1 MATAREASM
10 CVPIGQADWHAACLV
25 WSMQRILVPVDGSAC
40 ASRAAAFAA
49 QLARTTGARITLMH
63 VLDASPA
70 TGLGLV
76 ALAADELQA
85 VLSRSATGSFDAA
98 LVAIGQPGIEVDR
111 FVALGHPAMEIVRY
125 ASDIGADLVVIG
137 SRGRSAVKE
146 LVLGS
151 VSDQVARHS
160 SCPVTLVR

>member
-1 MATAREASM
+1 
-10 CVPIGQADWHAACLV
+10 
-25 WSMQRILVPVDGSAC
+25 MQRILVPVDGSESAG
-40 ASRAAAFAA
+40 RAAAFAA
-49 QLARTTGARITLMH
+49 QSARTTGARLTLMH

-76 ALAADELQA
+76 ALTGDELQA
-85 VLSRSATGSFDAA
+85 VLQRSATGSFEAA
-98 LVAIGQPGIEVDR
+98 LGEIGQPAIEVDR
-111 FVALGHPAMEIVRY
+111 FVTLGHPAMEIMRY

-137 SRGRSAVKE
+137 SRGRSAVRE

-151 VSDQVARHS
+151 VSDQVARHA